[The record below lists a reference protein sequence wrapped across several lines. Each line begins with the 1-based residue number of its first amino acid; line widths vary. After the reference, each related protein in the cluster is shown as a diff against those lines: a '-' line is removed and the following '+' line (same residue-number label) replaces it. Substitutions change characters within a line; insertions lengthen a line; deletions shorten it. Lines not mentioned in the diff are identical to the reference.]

1 MISSLPPV
9 RAMVLEEIAA
19 DAKERGWVAAG
30 TDRLRVVTGT
40 TP

>member
-19 DAKERGWVAAG
+19 DARERRMGRRG
-30 TDRLRVVTGT
+30 PERLRVVTGT